1 MATLKVLF
9 AAYGALAGGNE
20 SEAQAYN
27 VTAQLQ
33 DLKIVRVVLKGVLW
47 GMYITPEAR
56 GSGLAAALVD
66 TLLEYARKE
75 VEQVQLTVAGTNP
88 RARRFYQRIGFVEY
102 GLEERALKYKGAYHD
117 EVLMVKKFYHF

>member
-33 DLKIVRVVLKGVLW
+33 DLKIVRVVLSKLV
-47 GMYITPEAR
+47 IQT
-56 GSGLAAALVD
+56 LAIPVSAMLN
-66 TLLEYARKE
+66 TLAP
-75 VEQVQLTVAGTNP
+75 A
-88 RARRFYQRIGFVEY
+88 
-102 GLEERALKYKGAYHD
+102 
-117 EVLMVKKFYHF
+117 